1 MIQDIS
7 DLPDSRRN
15 EIDPTRV
22 PYSDEALRANLLRL
36 ENAWEEFQSIRDRAA
51 VYLYLTPVFELV
63 AVWEAL
69 GQLREIACR
78 ALRIRGGNLR
88 LARDP
93 VSALIYCTSDS
104 GKADRRTRSKWSRVL
119 QYAAR
124 YKSPSKSLEVFVKK
138 RGGINECAARY
149 AQRLGRHSKKHAKR
163 QGRRT
168 LADDIREQRLS
179 KGGSAWGRSDA
190 FNAGVHHVR

>member
-1 MIQDIS
+1 MTDTIFQ
-7 DLPDSRRN
+7 LPIVQQGDGPRS
-15 EIDPTRV
+15 EI
-22 PYSDEALRANLLRL
+22 PYSDDALRTGLLRL
-36 ENAWEEFQSIRDRAA
+36 ENAWEEFQSTRHRNA
-51 VYLYLTPVFELV
+51 VYQYLTPVFELV

-69 GQLREIACR
+69 GQLREMACR

-93 VSALIYCTSDS
+93 VSALIYCTSDPE
-104 GKADRRTRSKWSRVL
+104 KADRRTRSKWSHVL

-124 YKSPSKSLEVFVKK
+124 YKSPSKSLEVFVTR

-149 AQRLGRHSKKHAKR
+149 AQRLGRHSKKHAKQQR
-163 QGRRT
+163 ART

-179 KGGSAWGRSDA
+179 KGGSAGGR
-190 FNAGVHHVR
+190 